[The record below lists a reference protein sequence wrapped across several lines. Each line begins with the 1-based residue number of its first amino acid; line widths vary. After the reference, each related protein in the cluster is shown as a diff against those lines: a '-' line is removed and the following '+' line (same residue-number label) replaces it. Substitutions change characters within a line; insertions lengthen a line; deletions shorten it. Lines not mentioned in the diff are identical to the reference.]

1 MASSRMVMDMPHN
14 WDEIKSLFE
23 AALRLPSE
31 DRPAY
36 LAATSFNE
44 DIRQEVMRLLEF
56 DEERGHFLST
66 LPQRGAN
73 VVSETR
79 APLRNPGDI
88 LARRFRVVQFLARGG
103 MGEVYE
109 GEDLELREHVALKM
123 VRPEIAIWYPNCLHR
138 FKREVHLAKQV
149 THCNVCRVF
158 DFFRHSEGSG
168 ESSDPNTELMFISM
182 ELLHGET
189 LSERLRRGPVNPGE
203 ALAIVTQISAGL
215 DAAHAVGVLHRDLK
229 PGNIFLVVQENAK
242 PVRVVVTDFG
252 LAVALN
258 EGTDASLTP
267 VTQGE
272 FLGTPAYMS
281 PEQLL
286 NEELTPASD
295 VYSMGLVMY
304 QMVTGVRPF
313 EDNTPNA
320 VAARRLRDPIPSP
333 RKVAPDLDRVWETVI
348 LKCLERDPSR
358 RFQVAGDVL
367 SALRSDSGPV
377 KFVPKA
383 RRNSIAIL
391 PFVNAGGNPEMEY
404 LSDGITETIIST
416 LSRIPKMRVMAHSTV
431 FRFKGRLDDP
441 QSIGRQLD
449 VATVLV
455 GRVINRGNML
465 KIGVEL
471 VDVGNGRQIWGEQY
485 NRSFSDVF
493 EVQDDIAREIS
504 TKLELRLTNEERKNL
519 NKRQTENTDAYQLYL
534 KGRFFWN
541 KRTPEHIRT
550 GIEFFRRAVAID
562 RSYAVAYSGLADSYT
577 TQAFLCPHIPPREL
591 MPQARDA
598 AKQAVSLDEGLAE
611 AQASMGVIDLRYDW
625 NMADAEKRFQR
636 AISLKPSY
644 SIAHQWYGECL
655 TAMTS
660 FDRAI
665 TQLKIAQDLDP
676 LSLTINSVLGGML
689 CFARQYDHAIEQCRA
704 TLEMHSD
711 FWLALYF
718 LGLAYECQG
727 EGDAAIEAFEHAA
740 DAAKRNPMVLGGL
753 GHAYSSAGDKYRAME
768 LLNEL
773 KNLTETSYT
782 SPVNLA
788 MIAMGLSEI
797 EYTFAE
803 LERAV
808 DARSG
813 WLVFLRVDPRFD
825 HLRPDPRF
833 VGLLRRVFGKPP
845 EKQAAV

>member
-1 MASSRMVMDMPHN
+1 MPHN
-14 WDEIKSLFE
+14 RDQIKTLF
-23 AALRLPSE
+23 AAASKLPPE
-31 DRPAY
+31 DQAGF
-36 LAATSFNE
+36 LAASSTDE
-44 DIRQEVMRLLEF
+44 DVREEVMRLLGL
-56 DEERGHFLST
+56 DSERGHFLST
-66 LPQRGAN
+66 APNRGAAK
-73 VVSETR
+73 VVSESR
-79 APLRNPGDI
+79 GPLKNAGDI
-88 LARRFRVVQFLARGG
+88 LAKRFRVVQFLARGG

-109 GEDLELREHVALKM
+109 GEDLELHEHVALKM
-123 VRPEIAIWYPNCLHR
+123 VRPEIAIWYPNCLQR

-149 THCNVCRVF
+149 THSNVCRVF
-158 DFFRHSEGSG
+158 DFFRHSEGSSD
-168 ESSDPNTELMFISM
+168 SSDPASELMFISM

-203 ALAIVTQISAGL
+203 ALSIVTQVSSAL
-215 DAAHAVGVLHRDLK
+215 DAAHAVKVLHRDLK
-229 PGNIFLVVQENAK
+229 PGNIFLVTTEGAK
-242 PVRVVVTDFG
+242 STRVVVTDFG

-258 EGTDASLTP
+258 EVRDDSLTP

-286 NEELTPASD
+286 NQELTPVSD

-313 EDNTPNA
+313 EDDTPNCIA
-320 VAARRLRDPIPSP
+320 TRRLSDRIPSP
-333 RKVAPDLDRVWETVI
+333 RNVAPDLDRVWEAVI
-348 LKCLERDPSR
+348 LKCLDRDPSR
-358 RFQVAGDVL
+358 RFQVAGQVL
-367 SALRSDSGPV
+367 NALRSDSGPV

-391 PFVNAGGNPEMEY
+391 PFVNTGGNPEMEY

-455 GRVINRGNML
+455 GRVSARGNIL

-471 VDVGNGRQIWGEQY
+471 VDVANGRQMWGEQY
-485 NRSFSDVF
+485 NRNFSEVF
-493 EVQDDIAREIS
+493 EVQDNIAKEIS
-504 TKLELRLTNEERKNL
+504 TNLELKLTNEERRNL
-519 NKRQTENTDAYQLYL
+519 HKRQTENADAYQLYL

-541 KRTPEHIRT
+541 KRTPEDIRT
-550 GIEFFRRAVAID
+550 GIEFFRRATAVD
-562 RSYAVAYSGLADSYT
+562 RSYALAYSGLADSYT

-591 MPQARDA
+591 MPQAEDA
-598 AKQAVSLDEGLAE
+598 ANQAVSLDEGLAE
-611 AQASMGVIDLRYDW
+611 AQASMGIINLRYAWDTLG
-625 NMADAEKRFQR
+625 AERCFQR
-636 AISLKPSY
+636 AITLKPSY

-660 FDRAI
+660 FDRSI

-689 CFARQYDHAIEQCRA
+689 CFARQYDRAVEQCRN
-704 TLEMHSD
+704 TLEMHND

-718 LGLAYECQG
+718 LGLTYESQG
-727 EGDAAIEAFEHAA
+727 DLDQAIDAFEQAA
-740 DAAKRNPMVLGGL
+740 KSAKRNPMVLGAL
-753 GHAYSSAGDKYRAME
+753 GHSYARGGKLADATNLLDE
-768 LLNEL
+768 LRVLSQE
-773 KNLTETSYT
+773 SYT

-788 MIAMGLSEI
+788 LVALGLGDI
-797 EYTFAE
+797 DFAFAE
-803 LERAV
+803 LDRAV
-808 DARSG
+808 DARAG
-813 WLVFLRVDPRFD
+813 WLVFLRADPRFD
-825 HLRPDPRF
+825 HLRADPRF
-833 VGLLRRVFGKPP
+833 VNLLRRVFGKPSKTQVA
-845 EKQAAV
+845 E